1 MKTRFHFFLFVT
13 ALALLVALAM
23 VFFYAPVEREMGVVQ
38 KIFYVHVPAAMAM
51 YAGFLVS
58 CICSILYLIRS
69 RPIWDVWARTGV
81 EVGMF
86 FCIYVMISGPIWAT
100 KAWGKAWV
108 KDDPQLM
115 ATFVL
120 FLLYG
125 GYLMLRAF
133 SGPGKGVKKIA
144 AVLAV
149 VSAVDIPVIHWAVR
163 KWGGMHPVVE
173 REGGEGL
180 ADAIASTFQLSML
193 AFLLLF
199 VVLLWLQVRM
209 GIARER
215 LDRLYLTFEDVA
227 RSKT

>member
-1 MKTRFHFFLFVT
+1 LKTAFHFVSLLT
-13 ALALLVALAM
+13 LLVLIAAMSM
-23 VFFYAPVEREMGVVQ
+23 VFYYAPVEREMGVVQ

-51 YAGFLVS
+51 YAGFLVA
-58 CICSILYLIRS
+58 CLCSIFYLIRS
-69 RPIWDVWARTGV
+69 RPIWDIWARAGV
-81 EVGMF
+81 EVGMY
-86 FCIYVMISGPIWAT
+86 FCVFVMISGPIWAS

-149 VSAVDIPVIHWAVR
+149 IAAVDIPVIHWAVR

-180 ADAIASTFQLSML
+180 ADGIAAAFQVSML
-193 AFLLLF
+193 SFLLLF
-199 VVLLWLQVRM
+199 VVLLWMQVRV
-209 GIARER
+209 GVSRDR

-227 RSKT
+227 RSKI